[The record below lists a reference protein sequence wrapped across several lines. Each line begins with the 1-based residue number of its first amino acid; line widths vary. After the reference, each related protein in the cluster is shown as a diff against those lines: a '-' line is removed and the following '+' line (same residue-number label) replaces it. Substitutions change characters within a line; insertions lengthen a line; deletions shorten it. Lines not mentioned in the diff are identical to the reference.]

1 MSVNPCSSNREHSQ
15 RADSTSA
22 SAVARSYLASSR
34 LSSEPALTPILI
46 GTPASE
52 AARAISATLSSNALM
67 FPGLTR
73 TAAQPASIAANT
85 YLGWKWMSA
94 MTGICC
100 SVAFTSAVSV
110 VVIDWTDTGAPPPTG
125 TACLPLPTMIWRD
138 LRRDA
143 SGPWAGWGMPRSIV
157 MTLVASLDDVNRV
170 DEVSHD
176 QEQAETYQQGKH
188 THAHGYQPP
197 VVHRA
202 GIGLPPQPGQ
212 PGPAPF
218 VDHDGQVPAVQ
229 REQREQVE
237 QADEDV
243 QRGDDQQHH
252 GHPGLPADPGRDHLA
267 GHVRG
272 ADHAGHL
279 AARAVGAVLGEQVRD
294 RLGQAG
300 HHPGRPGHDLAEL
313 AARIGDGAHRPGPL
327 EHDDRRDAQIRPLTA
342 VDHGQ
347 GGGPGQLL
355 PAALHGDRDRRA
367 GGLAAEDL
375 A

>member
-1 MSVNPCSSNREHSQ
+1 MSVNPCSSNSEHSH

-22 SAVARSYLASSR
+22 SAVARPYLASSR

-46 GTPASE
+46 GTPASD

-94 MTGICC
+94 MTGICDLRAICC

-143 SGPWAGWGMPRSIV
+143 SGSWAGWGMPRSIA

-170 DEVSHD
+170 DDICHD
-176 QEQAETYQQGKH
+176 QEQSETYQQGKH
-188 THAHGYQPP
+188 PDAHGYEPP
-197 VVHRA
+197 EVHRA

-212 PGPAPF
+212 PGTAPL

-229 REQREQVE
+229 REQGEQVE
-237 QADEDV
+237 QTDEDV

-252 GHPGLPADPGRDHLA
+252 RDPGLPADRGGDHLA
-267 GHVRG
+267 GYVRG
-272 ADHAGHL
+272 ADHAGDL
-279 AARAVGAVLGEQVRD
+279 AARAAAAVLGEQVRD

-300 HHPGRPGHDLAEL
+300 HHPG
-313 AARIGDGAHRPGPL
+313 
-327 EHDDRRDAQIRPLTA
+327 
-342 VDHGQ
+342 
-347 GGGPGQLL
+347 
-355 PAALHGDRDRRA
+355 
-367 GGLAAEDL
+367 
-375 A
+375 